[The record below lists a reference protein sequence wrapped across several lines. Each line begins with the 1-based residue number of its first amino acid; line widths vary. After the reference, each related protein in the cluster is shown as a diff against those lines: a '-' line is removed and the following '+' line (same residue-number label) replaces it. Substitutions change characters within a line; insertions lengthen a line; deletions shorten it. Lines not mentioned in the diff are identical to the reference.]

1 MVVSI
6 RERFNDGRGVGTV
19 GTRSKP
25 LPLNLDLSKGE
36 QVQLLPM
43 RFGFDALPASQFI
56 GFELE
61 SWTEM
66 KLIRHSKDPYAVHV
80 AAAATGPGQD
90 PISFPLI
97 TTHNGITDWF
107 RLQPGP
113 WRICVALGVALD
125 VEVDLELAFR
135 PAETMASVVLTP
147 GQNERAP
154 EFWWQTPDQIA

>member
-6 RERFNDGRGVGTV
+6 RERFLDGRGVGTV
-19 GTRSKP
+19 GTRTNP
-25 LPLNLDLSKGE
+25 LPLEVDLSLGE
-36 QVQLLPM
+36 QSQRLPM

-56 GFELE
+56 GFSLE
-61 SWTEM
+61 TWGEM

-107 RLQPGP
+107 RLQPGA
-113 WRICVALGVALD
+113 WRICVALGMPLE
-125 VEVDLELAFR
+125 VEVDIELFFR
-135 PAETMASVVLTP
+135 PAETMAAVVLTP

-154 EFWWQTPDQIA
+154 EFWWQFPTQTT